1 MYGVGFGVFAG
12 WVPGLGI
19 FAFRGHRENVR
30 RVKAVV
36 IERYEAYW
44 QERCEA
50 QRACSTEPT
59 RHTWPL
65 ASVRITL
72 LSSRH
77 DHASSAL

>member
-50 QRACSTEPT
+50 QRALQHGADPAHVAARLGS
-59 RHTWPL
+59 HHL
-65 ASVRITL
+65 AQF
-72 LSSRH
+72 
-77 DHASSAL
+77 AA